1 LSTAL
6 RGIPSSAQQAQ
17 TPKQVSREQLRQ
29 TPPAEGFMTWSSQ
42 ETLGYYGSHF
52 LLPSKLPETVITF
65 LEKKISHLLP

>member
-1 LSTAL
+1 
-6 RGIPSSAQQAQ
+6 
-17 TPKQVSREQLRQ
+17 
-29 TPPAEGFMTWSSQ
+29 MTWSSQ